1 MINKKNI
8 PDGKAQATIHLTACK
23 LQLMDLAAR
32 ISDGSVSNLDEVSQV
47 IWADIADIEELEG

>member
-1 MINKKNI
+1 MINKKSI
-8 PDGKAQATIHLTACK
+8 PSDKRGATIHLTACK

-32 ISDGSVSNLDEVSQV
+32 ISDGSVSNLDEISQV